1 MNLYDFE
8 LNHSSTVP
16 VAYEPFGSEPDLP
29 NNFYSDP
36 YPNVTHFSRAVDPHS
51 FYADPDPD
59 PAVFFNA
66 DPDPDPGPDPGPA
79 EPNFKK
85 KNHKEFS

>member
-1 MNLYDFE
+1 MNLNDFE

-36 YPNVTHFSRAVDPHS
+36 YPKGEKLKKTVKVGSRLTTGTYISLKYNWPIFLKHPWQI
-51 FYADPDPD
+51 YTQLY
-59 PAVFFNA
+59 
-66 DPDPDPGPDPGPA
+66 
-79 EPNFKK
+79 E
-85 KNHKEFS
+85 E